1 MSTPMLILKAI
12 GLLATAVFCAVV
24 ISATVF
30 FFVPPTLPVM
40 AATSDTTSMCEP
52 IGVVGTV
59 IISRCIDDETSI
71 ILYVNS
77 AGFMIL
83 GE

>member
-1 MSTPMLILKAI
+1 MRSLVAHIMVIVTTAFLTI
-12 GLLATAVFCAVV
+12 GVTLG
-24 ISATVF
+24 I
-30 FFVPPTLPVM
+30 FVPLAQ
-40 AATSDTTSMCEP
+40 AAASTATPDTTSMCEP
-52 IGVVGTV
+52 IGVVGNV

-71 ILYVNS
+71 VLYVNS